1 MSRFPRHLLVLEQ
14 ALKQNDRLSP
24 LSLHQVDSSDGFVR
38 IDDFANLSNSAET
51 ESVRTMPSL
60 KAVNSLI
67 NR

>member
-1 MSRFPRHLLVLEQ
+1 MSRFPRHLLEQ
-14 ALKQNDRLSP
+14 ALKLRMPLLSP

-38 IDDFANLSNSAET
+38 IDDFASLSNSAET